1 MTITS
6 CRQAAGMP
14 VVEALITNRVP
25 SAIDKPSMARR
36 PFQISAWGVKPLRQA
51 FNSPESTSSTL
62 FCWRVSAL
70 IDITGV
76 QVATPYA
83 LKFRKADSID
93 TEERS
98 FREPIVLKRPK
109 PKNWRSLRSS
119 DVQGQQPPPLRR
131 YQCSS

>member
-51 FNSPESTSSTL
+51 FNSPGINFL
-62 FCWRVSAL
+62 HIVLLARLGL
-70 IDITGV
+70 IDITGS
-76 QVATPYA
+76 ASRDTYA

-98 FREPIVLKRPK
+98 FREPSVLKRPE

>member
-1 MTITS
+1 MTITT
-6 CRQAAGMP
+6 CRQAAGIP
-14 VVEALITNRVP
+14 GVETLITNRIP
-25 SAIDKPSMARR
+25 SAIDKPSMASR

-51 FNSPESTSSTL
+51 FNSTESTSSTL

-70 IDITGV
+70 IDITGM
-76 QVATPYA
+76 QVATPYE

-98 FREPIVLKRPK
+98 FREPNVLKRPE
-109 PKNWRSLRSS
+109 PKSWRWLRNS

-131 YQCSS
+131 YRCSS